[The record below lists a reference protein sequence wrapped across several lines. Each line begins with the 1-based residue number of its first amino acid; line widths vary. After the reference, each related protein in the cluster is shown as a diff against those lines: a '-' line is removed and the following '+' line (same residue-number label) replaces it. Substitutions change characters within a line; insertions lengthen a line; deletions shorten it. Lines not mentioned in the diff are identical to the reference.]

1 LRGTGW
7 EDCRSRQ
14 GLGRKLARP
23 GLHK

>member
-14 GLGRKLARP
+14 GPGRKLARP